1 MVLPAG
7 STRFI
12 TNLPF
17 RATRRLERM
26 SNVFYKITILKLLEI
41 PLGKR
46 VLFFEEYCAQIEVN
60 SHKKNLWTGPKQ
72 LQDQLFRIAF
82 QKGVILKFLVNYE
95 VCTTLSNIYDRTSLP
110 KKLNHYLFSQKSSVR
125 DVLQCLECT
134 SEEYFARGQR
144 YSQ

>member
-7 STRFI
+7 STGFI

-46 VLFFEEYCAQIEVN
+46 VLFFEEYCA
-60 SHKKNLWTGPKQ
+60 
-72 LQDQLFRIAF
+72 
-82 QKGVILKFLVNYE
+82 
-95 VCTTLSNIYDRTSLP
+95 
-110 KKLNHYLFSQKSSVR
+110 
-125 DVLQCLECT
+125 
-134 SEEYFARGQR
+134 
-144 YSQ
+144 